1 VTTAARA
8 DAAAATITILG
19 TGSYLPHRVVG
30 NEETARRTDSTVE
43 WIERKTQI
51 KARRYAAE
59 DEATSDLA
67 ARAAV
72 RALADAGLRA
82 EEIDYILVATSTG
95 DSPQPP
101 TACLVQEL
109 IGAHEAACFDLNAV
123 CSGFVYALALAR
135 GLIAVEPTAKA
146 LVIAADL
153 YSRSLDF
160 DDRRTAV
167 LLGDG
172 AGAAVVAAAP
182 AARGGILGV
191 ELVTRGEAHDL
202 IEVTAGGSRL
212 PASHRTVDE
221 GGHFFRMQGRAV
233 SAFVL
238 DNVPGVIDG
247 LLERCGSKA
256 DEIAHFI
263 PHSANGVLV
272 EQLVDRV
279 GLSCA
284 QLHRTL
290 EYYGNVGA
298 ASVAVTLDQANASGA
313 LRDWD
318 LVLVTAF
325 GGGMAVGA
333 CLIEWAGTKSPKSQ
347 RAGGRI

>member
-1 VTTAARA
+1 MTGIGA
-8 DAAAATITILG
+8 DASAATITILG
-19 TGSYLPHRVVG
+19 TGSYLPRRVVG
-30 NEETARRTDSTVE
+30 NEEIAQRTGADVE

-67 ARAAV
+67 ARAGA
-72 RALADAGLRA
+72 RALANAGLRA
-82 EEIDYILVATSTG
+82 GEIDYLLVATSTG

-101 TACLVQEL
+101 TACLVQDL
-109 IGAHEAACFDLNAV
+109 IGAHRAACLDLNAV

-135 GLIAVEPTAKA
+135 GLIAAEPTAKV

-182 AARGGILGV
+182 AARGGIVGID
-191 ELVTRGEAHDL
+191 LVTRGEGRDL
-202 IEVTAGGSRL
+202 IQVTAGGSRL
-212 PASHRTVDE
+212 PASHQTVDE

-238 DNVPGVIDG
+238 DNVPGVIAG

-256 DEIAHFI
+256 DEVAHFI

-272 EQLVDRV
+272 EQLVDRA
-279 GLSCA
+279 GLSAA

-290 EYYGNVGA
+290 ERYGNVGS
-298 ASVAVTLDQANASGA
+298 ASVAVSLDAANASDA
-313 LRDWD
+313 LRDGD
-318 LVLVTAF
+318 LVLLTAF

-333 CLIEWAGTKSPKSQ
+333 CLIDWKRPRTP
-347 RAGGRI
+347 RTGGLR